1 MKTCPACGNQAAEYL
16 VTNVQDASKF
26 GAGCA
31 PATFMS
37 HYVLT
42 CEDVKFFMACGIDAE
57 LGPKLTAM
65 LRAELQT

>member
-1 MKTCPACGNQAAEYL
+1 MKTCPTCNAQAEYL
-16 VTNVQDASKF
+16 VTNVQDGSKF
-26 GAGCA
+26 CTGCA
-31 PATFMS
+31 PATFMP

-42 CEDVKFFMACGIDAE
+42 IEDVKFFMACGIDAE